1 MAAEELCSDC
11 SSPGDFHI
19 LQKPLAEAITAAVPG
34 TEVHFHRMA
43 DLASLEGIG
52 KS

>member
-11 SSPGDFHI
+11 SSPRDFQI
-19 LQKPLAEAITAAVPG
+19 LQKPLAEVTAAVPG
-34 TEVHFHRMA
+34 TEGNFHRMA
-43 DLASLEGIG
+43 ALSSLEGIG